1 MERISRTILVLVA
14 VVTCAVILP
23 SVYWMAFDKPIG
35 VPFVMY
41 SCTDDDF
48 MITQMVNGEM
58 ERTDTRG
65 NHYTREEYEQKLP
78 LLYTRQLLISETM
91 PDTIKGVAMDMHA
104 LSMAKSSFRYKP
116 DEKNAPHPS
125 LYPLFESES
134 GRANLEMP
142 YDYFRITWR
151 MEFINAGTNKMD
163 EQKSRLFSA
172 ALYKKGFVFPAKSI
186 SGLPTTRKS
195 CDEGYFIVDSSEKLF
210 HLKMIQGSPYVFKVD
225 LPEDFKVQYI
235 SCVDNKDKKFY
246 AYLFGSDNGIYILT
260 QDEYEL
266 IKLPVDGFDPDNCD
280 LRIFGDLFHY
290 DVAIQAEDHL
300 QVDVLNYA
308 DYSKVDTYGKSWLK
322 RSDRPTGKIAAAIF
336 PVQLTLSQKNSS
348 YNNFYFVYPSGFWW
362 LLVNLA
368 FAGMHVLLLARRK
381 TGINN
386 HLFDLAIIGLTGIFG
401 FIAVNFFQNKF
412 FK

>member
-1 MERISRTILVLVA
+1 
-14 VVTCAVILP
+14 
-23 SVYWMAFDKPIG
+23 
-35 VPFVMY
+35 
-41 SCTDDDF
+41 
-48 MITQMVNGEM
+48 
-58 ERTDTRG
+58 
-65 NHYTREEYEQKLP
+65 
-78 LLYTRQLLISETM
+78 
-91 PDTIKGVAMDMHA
+91 MDMHA

-116 DEKNAPHPS
+116 DENNAPHPS

-142 YDYFRITWR
+142 DDYFRITWR

-210 HLKMIQGSPYVFKVD
+210 HLKMIQGTPFVFKVD

-266 IKLPVDGFDPDNCD
+266 IKLPVDGFDPDKCD

-308 DYSKVDTYGKSWLK
+308 DYSKVDTYGKSLAEEV
-322 RSDRPTGKIAAAIF
+322 RPPNRKNCRRDISA
-336 PVQLTLSQKNSS
+336 QLTLSQKNSRTTI
-348 YNNFYFVYPSGFWW
+348 FIWCILPDSGGCLSIW
-362 LLVNLA
+362 LSRNARFA
-368 FAGMHVLLLARRK
+368 FGAKRK
-381 TGINN
+381 TENKQPSFRSGNN
-386 HLFDLAIIGLTGIFG
+386 RFDGDFR
-401 FIAVNFFQNKF
+401 VYCCEFFPE
-412 FK
+412 